1 MILMLLLLVFFSHD
15 CGPIGLKISKYI
27 LYIHIIYILYYIY
40 IYILYVIYMLYVYI
54 VHMVYIYVKHDNRN
68 PFNKVGSPNGSG
80 NS

>member
-1 MILMLLLLVFFSHD
+1 M
-15 CGPIGLKISKYI
+15 
-27 LYIHIIYILYYIY
+27 LYI
-40 IYILYVIYMLYVYI
+40 YI